1 MNNIAL
7 LSLLLS
13 IGSFN
18 ISLAENKHK
27 MDSLKVE
34 LIKARED
41 SVRLKIY
48 ELLCNECDVAN
59 NLLYAE
65 PLMKLLDKMIL
76 NSPNK
81 IDKTSLIKKKINA
94 YNYYTSYYNSKGNAY
109 SFKIKEHFQVQL
121 KFFKEIHDEEGI
133 KNTFTNIAD
142 FYKNEGEIFKQLLTL
157 KDGLDWATKNNFK
170 NGMLRFITQICFLY
184 AEQGDTS
191 QAIRYHNIAL
201 KLDKEIGDTNRIG
214 RGVFLT
220 GVFYNKIHQNEKAL
234 EYFLK
239 AIPLSEY
246 KKDIVTL
253 SDIYFQIGN
262 IYKDGNN
269 YNEAIK
275 YLEKGYEI
283 GLLTKQMRMYG
294 AALLAL
300 GEVYN
305 LNGNSTKALEIHKQ
319 ALLLS
324 EENNLDYGIGLSCY
338 GLANDYLSSK
348 QYIKAKQNSDRSL
361 AAMKKVGIVQDICK
375 GEKLSATID
384 SITNNFRDAY
394 AHYQHYIILRDKLRS
409 EEVQKAAAHE
419 KFQADY
425 EKERALDNAEQQ
437 KKDALAKKE
446 IEQQKIVRNSFVG
459 GFALMFVLAGVSYR
473 NFKRKKKDNQIIT
486 QQKTEV
492 ENQKHLVE
500 EKNREIL
507 DSIEYALRIQTAIL
521 PPQKIVKQYLE
532 NSFILYKPKD
542 IVAGDFYWMEN
553 IGDVVLFAACDCTGH
568 GVPGAMVS
576 VVCHN
581 ALNRAVREF
590 GLTQPAAILD
600 KTAEIVLE
608 NFSKSE
614 EEIQDGMD
622 ISICALNTKTK
633 TLEWAGANNPLW
645 LISNGNLIETKAD
658 KQCIGHNDNVQ
669 PFTNQKFKLESE
681 TNIYLFSDGFAD
693 QFGGQPERKLT
704 KNRFKEL
711 LLSIQHL
718 PIQQQATELDVFI
731 TNYKQDIEQ
740 TDDILVIGVRV

>member
-1 MNNIAL
+1 MKKTILFIVLFSNLICQA
-7 LSLLLS
+7 
-13 IGSFN
+13 F
-18 ISLAENKHK
+18 AENKQK

-34 LIKARED
+34 LIKASED
-41 SVRLKIY
+41 SNRVKIY
-48 ELLCNECDVAN
+48 ELLCRECDVEN

-65 PLMKLLDKMIL
+65 PLMILLDKLIL
-76 NSPNK
+76 NSPKK
-81 IDKTSLIKKKINA
+81 IDKINLIKKKINTNQVYIA
-94 YNYYTSYYNSKGNAY
+94 YYTSKGNAY
-109 SFKIKEHFQVQL
+109 SFKIIEYFQTQL
-121 KFFKEIHDEEGI
+121 KYFKEINDEDGI
-133 KNTFTNIAD
+133 KNTLTNIAD
-142 FYKNEGEIFKQLLTL
+142 FYKNNGDIFKQLQTL
-157 KDGLDWATKNNFK
+157 KDGLDWAAKRNFK
-170 NGMLRFITQICFLY
+170 NGMLRFVTQICFLY

-191 QAIRYHNIAL
+191 QAIRYHNL
-201 KLDKEIGDTNRIG
+201 GVKLDKEIGDTNRIG
-214 RGVFLT
+214 RGFFLT
-220 GVFYNKIHQNEKAL
+220 GVFYNKIHQNEKAI

-239 AIPLSEY
+239 AIPPLEI
-246 KKDIVTL
+246 KQDLITL
-253 SDIYFQIGN
+253 SDIYFEIGN
-262 IYKDGNN
+262 IYKDERH
-269 YNEAIK
+269 YADAIK
-275 YLEKGYEI
+275 YLLKAYEV
-283 GLLTKQMRMYG
+283 GLLSKQMRMYG

-300 GEVYN
+300 GEVHN
-305 LNGNSTKALEIHKQ
+305 LQGNSFKALEIHQQ

-324 EENNLDYGIGLSCY
+324 EKNNLDYGIGLSCY
-338 GLANDYLSSK
+338 GLANDYLSAK
-348 QYIKAKQNSDRSL
+348 QYSKAKQNSDRSL
-361 AAMKKVGIVQDICK
+361 AAMKKVGIVQEICK

-394 AHYQHYIILRDKLRS
+394 AHYQQYVNLRDKLRS

-425 EKERALDNAEQQ
+425 EKKKALDNAEQQ
-437 KKDALAKKE
+437 KKDLLAKKE
-446 IEQQKIVRNSFVG
+446 MEQQKIVRNSFVG
-459 GFALMFVLAGVSYR
+459 GFALMFLLAGVSYR
-473 NFKRKKKDNQIIT
+473 NFRRKKKDNQIIT
-486 QQKTEV
+486 KQKTEV

-542 IVAGDFYWMEN
+542 IVAGDFYWMES

-622 ISICALNTKTK
+622 ISICALNTKTRL
-633 TLEWAGANNPLW
+633 LEWAGANNPLW
-645 LISNGNLIETKAD
+645 FIGNGILIETKAD
-658 KQCIGHNDNVQ
+658 KQCIGHNDNIK
-669 PFTNQKFKLESE
+669 PFTNHKFKLESD
-681 TNIYLFSDGFAD
+681 TSIYLFSDGFAD

-718 PIQQQATELDVFI
+718 PIQQQATELDNFI